1 MDLINNARELRHN
14 QTDAE
19 MLLWSKLRK
28 RQLNGCKFRRQFP
41 VHPYIV
47 DFACLSERLIIE
59 LDGGQHAE
67 QKAYDEK
74 RTAYLESK
82 GFRLLRYW
90 NNEVLGQLQEVVD
103 DIQNQLMIDSS
114 TPPHPSPHPGGERE

>member
-1 MDLINNARELRHN
+1 MRN
-14 QTDAE
+14 
-19 MLLWSKLRK
+19 

-41 VHPYIV
+41 VYSYIV

-114 TPPHPSPHPGGERE
+114 TPPHPSPLPGGERE